1 MARLI
6 TTAFV
11 QRLRHSVNR
20 WLFRV
25 GAAEPAPIRL
35 GQRRIYVLPSAAGI
49 AFALALLV
57 MLLAAINYNL
67 SLGYA
72 LVFSPG
78 RQRRIE
84 HAACFPQPL
93 RPIDSTGTLPTGVR
107 G

>member
-11 QRLRHSVNR
+11 QRLRHSVDR

-49 AFALALLV
+49 AFA
-57 MLLAAINYNL
+57 
-67 SLGYA
+67 SL
-72 LVFSPG
+72 
-78 RQRRIE
+78 
-84 HAACFPQPL
+84 CW
-93 RPIDSTGTLPTGVR
+93 
-107 G
+107 